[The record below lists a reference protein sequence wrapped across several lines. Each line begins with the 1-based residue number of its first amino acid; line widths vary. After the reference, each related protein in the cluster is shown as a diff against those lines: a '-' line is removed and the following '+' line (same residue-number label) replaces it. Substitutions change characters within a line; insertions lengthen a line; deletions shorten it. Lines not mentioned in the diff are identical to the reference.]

1 MVCGPGQGCHGTMTE
16 SRGSRLLSVVLV
28 RAGTVVALLAVVT
41 AVQLMVDEPGLGVT
55 FYALIPIVLAAF

>member
-1 MVCGPGQGCHGTMTE
+1 
-16 SRGSRLLSVVLV
+16 LV